1 MTMAG
6 ARRAGNERNDR
17 RRRSSGAPL
26 GLTTGAQA
34 GHLYGLRGERLVR
47 LASLHA
53 EPPGAELTRAL
64 EALIATV
71 NAADEQGTA
80 IVDPASTVSTA
91 QAATLCERRDA
102 RLCSFAEWSRACAGT
117 KGRRFPYGPSAQAD
131 RCNTASIAGFPQELA
146 AAGAYADCVTA
157 EGFHDLVGNVGEWAA
172 EGIAVGGD
180 SSTPIAEATCKA
192 KGRPPKGFS
201 GPDLGFRCCMDRGP
215 LGR

>member
-1 MTMAG
+1 MAG

-91 QAATLCERRDA
+91 QAATLCEAGGLSYEPFLLAGPGETAVAAVVLSFSAGQRRA
-102 RLCSFAEWSRACAGT
+102 PAGELLGAVAEELVVRGDVT
-117 KGRRFPYGPSAQAD
+117 E
-131 RCNTASIAGFPQELA
+131 IA
-146 AAGAYADCVTA
+146 T
-157 EGFHDLVGNVGEWAA
+157 
-172 EGIAVGGD
+172 
-180 SSTPIAEATCKA
+180 
-192 KGRPPKGFS
+192 
-201 GPDLGFRCCMDRGP
+201 FR
-215 LGR
+215 